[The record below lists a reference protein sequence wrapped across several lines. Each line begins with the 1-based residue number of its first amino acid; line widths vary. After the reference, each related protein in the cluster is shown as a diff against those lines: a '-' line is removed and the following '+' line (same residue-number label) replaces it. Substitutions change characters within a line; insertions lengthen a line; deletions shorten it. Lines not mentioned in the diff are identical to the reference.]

1 LIFDKENKM
10 KPIFLLLCLVLTAC
24 SSLPPT
30 IENPPA
36 FDLAYSYAVQDPAR
50 YKNMSVRW
58 GGVIAEVDNEQN
70 ASLVQVLLYP
80 LNSYG
85 RPMLDEQPQG
95 RFVIK
100 SSQFLDP
107 LVYSKNSEI
116 TVAGSLTGS
125 INRTIGKKTMMLP
138 LVLSNT
144 LYLWPVITYSDYYG
158 YGYPYGGFGY
168 GGYGYGGFGYGG
180 GFGYYSPYYY
190 GVPRYG
196 WRGGYHPHW

>member
-1 LIFDKENKM
+1 M
-10 KPIFLLLCLVLTAC
+10 KAIFLLLCLVLTAC
-24 SSLPPT
+24 SSLPPA

-36 FDLAYSYAVQDPAR
+36 FDLAYRYAAQDTAR
-50 YKNMSVRW
+50 YKTMLVRW

-85 RPMLDEQPQG
+85 RPMVDEQPQG

-107 LVYSKNSEI
+107 LVYSQNSEI
-116 TVAGSLTGS
+116 TVAGTLTGS
-125 INRTIGKKTMMLP
+125 INRTIGKKTMSLP

-144 LYLWPVITYSDYYG
+144 LYLWPMITYSDYYG

-168 GGYGYGGFGYGG
+168 GGYGSGGFGYGG
-180 GFGYYSPYYY
+180 GFGYYNNPYYY

-196 WRGGYHPHW
+196 WRGGYHPRW

>member
-1 LIFDKENKM
+1 M
-10 KPIFLLLCLVLTAC
+10 KNYFLLICLLLTAC

-36 FDLAYSYAVQDPAR
+36 FDLAYSYATQNPER
-50 YKNMSVRW
+50 YKNLPVRW

-95 RFVIK
+95 RFVVK
-100 SSQFLDP
+100 SAKFLDP
-107 LVYSKNSEI
+107 LVYAKNSEI
-116 TVAGSLTGS
+116 TVAGTLIGT
-125 INRTIGKKTMMLP
+125 INRTIGQKTMTFP
-138 LVLSNT
+138 LVLSST
-144 LYLWPVITYSDYYG
+144 LYLWPVYNYSDYYG
-158 YGYPYGGFGY
+158 YYGY
-168 GGYGYGGFGYGG
+168 GGYGGYAFPYGGYG

-190 GVPRYG
+190 GFPRYG
-196 WRGGYHPHW
+196 WRGGYYPYRW

>member
-1 LIFDKENKM
+1 M
-10 KPIFLLLCLVLTAC
+10 KHYLLLICLLLTAC

-36 FDLAYSYAVQDPAR
+36 FDLGYSYAMQDTAR
-50 YKNMSVRW
+50 YQNIPVRW
-58 GGVIAEVDNEQN
+58 GGVIATVENEQN

-100 SSQFLDP
+100 SAQFLDP
-107 LVYSKNSEI
+107 MVYTKNSEI
-116 TVAGSLTGS
+116 TVAGTLSGT
-125 INRTIGKKTMMLP
+125 INRTIDKKTMTLP
-138 LVLSNT
+138 LVLSTT
-144 LYLWPVITYSDYYG
+144 LYLWPVYNYSNYYGYYGYGG
-158 YGYPYGGFGY
+158 YGYPYGGY
-168 GGYGYGGFGYGG
+168 G

-190 GVPRYG
+190 GYPRYG
-196 WRGGYHPHW
+196 WRGGYYPYYW

>member
-1 LIFDKENKM
+1 M
-10 KPIFLLLCLVLTAC
+10 KAIFLLLCLVLTAC

-36 FDLAYSYAVQDPAR
+36 FDLAYSYAVQDTAR

-58 GGVIAEVDNEQN
+58 GGVVAEVDNEQN

-80 LNSYG
+80 LNNYG
-85 RPMLDEQPQG
+85 RPMVDEQPQG

-100 SSQFLDP
+100 STQFLDP

-116 TVAGSLTGS
+116 TVAGTLTGT
-125 INRTIGKKTMMLP
+125 INRTIGKRVMTLP
-138 LVLSNT
+138 LVLSST

-158 YGYPYGGFGY
+158 YGYPYGGY
-168 GGYGYGGFGYGG
+168 YGGFGYGG
-180 GFGYYSPYYY
+180 FSYGSFGYYSPYYY

>member
-1 LIFDKENKM
+1 M
-10 KPIFLLLCLVLTAC
+10 KTIFLLLCLVLTAC

-36 FDLAYSYAVQDPAR
+36 FDLPYSYATQYPDR
-50 YKNMSVRW
+50 YKNIPVRW

-70 ASLVQVLLYP
+70 ASLMQVLLYP

-85 RPMLDEQPQG
+85 RPMVDEQPQG

-100 SSQFLDP
+100 STQFLDP

-116 TVAGSLTGS
+116 TVAGTLTGT
-125 INRTIGKKTMMLP
+125 INRTIGKRVMTLP
-138 LVLSNT
+138 LVLSST

-158 YGYPYGGFGY
+158 YGYPYGGYGGGFGY
-168 GGYGYGGFGYGG
+168 GGYGG

-190 GVPRYG
+190 GVPHYG